1 MLYEQTN
8 NYNTAMRVTLLLLQI
23 SSRRDQNFPNN
34 LTKKSVVFYV
44 TFLWIWSFKESQ
56 ITL

>member
-34 LTKKSVVFYV
+34 LTKKSVAFYV

>member
-1 MLYEQTN
+1 MDSR
-8 NYNTAMRVTLLLLQI
+8 NTAVRVTLLLLQI

-34 LTKKSVVFYV
+34 LTKKSVAFYV